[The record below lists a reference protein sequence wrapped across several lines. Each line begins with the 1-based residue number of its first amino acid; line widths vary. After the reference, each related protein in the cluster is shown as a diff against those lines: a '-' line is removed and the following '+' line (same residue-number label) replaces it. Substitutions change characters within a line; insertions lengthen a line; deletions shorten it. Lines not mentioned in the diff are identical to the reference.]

1 MKLLGKISLGCFS
14 YDEKHPSR
22 KALSSLFSA
31 AHMPRT
37 VLRLH
42 ASGQLRLPDLRL
54 LLSRPAFIGHLR
66 RLPVWQSGLH
76 HLHERELPQRHPI
89 LYAHA
94 KPAARHPGAGYGT
107 ERANIAPHTAQRS
120 ADATT
125 ANGRAR
131 QRKMPVI
138 QFAEQ

>member
-1 MKLLGKISLGCFS
+1 MKNTLAAKRFRRFFLPLICLAPFCGCTL
-14 YDEKHPSR
+14 P
-22 KALSSLFSA
+22 ASSAYPTS
-31 AHMPRT
+31 
-37 VLRLH
+37 
-42 ASGQLRLPDLRL
+42 
-54 LLSRPAFIGHLR
+54 AFIGHLR